1 MLSPRT
7 GGRPRKPDGGATH
20 GARPAASMVQ
30 WRDGVPLARRVVIA
44 DSLTSFTDS
53 LVTLPCRQRDANPSP
68 PATAG
73 GGMCAGLAMCVC
85 YVQRSQRAS
94 PKNATAS
101 SSPHGQP
108 TNRKAAPAAR
118 EARSRQSRCAGWFPP
133 RATACSCSP
142 CWACSLC
149 GVVQRA
155 KQLLPGSNPWPEVP
169 IGVCVAGD
177 SEQSVFRHERRM
189 KLVELSGRTTG
200 RLGYTR
206 RPEPTPSEGRQR
218 WHNDAL
224 SSPQP
229 PPPALFLRDDCGPPG
244 LLGMGTA
251 AASAGAAGPSQ
262 GLRAGW
268 SSGRTEAG
276 AHRGERTTHLRER
289 ADDRD
294 SEPDYLLR
302 LTRHGPGGLLTV
314 NASSS
319 FYHWS
324 IHRIWGQ

>member
-1 MLSPRT
+1 M
-7 GGRPRKPDGGATH
+7 
-20 GARPAASMVQ
+20 
-30 WRDGVPLARRVVIA
+30 
-44 DSLTSFTDS
+44 
-53 LVTLPCRQRDANPSP
+53 
-68 PATAG
+68 
-73 GGMCAGLAMCVC
+73 
-85 YVQRSQRAS
+85 
-94 PKNATAS
+94 
-101 SSPHGQP
+101 
-108 TNRKAAPAAR
+108 
-118 EARSRQSRCAGWFPP
+118 E
-133 RATACSCSP
+133 
-142 CWACSLC
+142 
-149 GVVQRA
+149 
-155 KQLLPGSNPWPEVP
+155 
-169 IGVCVAGD
+169 
-177 SEQSVFRHERRM
+177 
-189 KLVELSGRTTG
+189 LVELSGRTTG

-218 WHNDAL
+218 WHTDTL

-302 LTRHGPGGLLTV
+302 PTRHGPGGLLTV
-314 NASSS
+314 NLSGS

-324 IHRIWGQ
+324 IHRIWGHRYSNHLIGTDLSSKVQLRFESLIKGTVA